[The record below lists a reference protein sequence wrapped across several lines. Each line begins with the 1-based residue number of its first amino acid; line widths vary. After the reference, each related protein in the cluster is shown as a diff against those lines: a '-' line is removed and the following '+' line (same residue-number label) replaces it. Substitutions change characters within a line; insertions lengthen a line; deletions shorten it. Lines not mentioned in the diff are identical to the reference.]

1 MIAQPASLADK
12 IQAAFPGLTRSE
24 RAVAAY
30 LTANLHALPFETA
43 ASIARK
49 VKVSQMTVGRS
60 LRALG
65 YAGLGELKQEL
76 NSSLGAQPWLIG
88 DRYRRFSR
96 DGRGGGAYAGN
107 LEREISALIG
117 AYEMIKGERW
127 PAVVDLVARSETVF
141 VAGFQTVRGVSA
153 DFASRLEYIRDG
165 VRTLDGQNGTYAEL
179 FGRKPGAACLLLVD
193 IRRYARQSRL
203 LAKTAVE
210 NAVPLIILTDSFCG
224 WARDYTEHVY
234 PVATDTGLFWD
245 SLVGLTALLNLLISD
260 VIRVLGGDVENRMR
274 GLQDLQSRFE
284 AFQD

>member
-1 MIAQPASLADK
+1 MLEPPPLAEK
-12 IQAAFPGLTRSE
+12 IQAALPGLTKSE

-30 LTANLHALPFETA
+30 LTANLHSLPFETA

-49 VKVSQMTVGRS
+49 VRVSQMTVGRS

-65 YAGLGELKQEL
+65 YAGFSDLKQEL
-76 NSSLGAQPWLIG
+76 NSSLAIQPWLIG
-88 DRYRRFSR
+88 DRYRRFSQ
-96 DGRGGGAYAGN
+96 GGPGADTYAGN
-107 LEREISALIG
+107 LEREIKALIG

-127 PAVVDLVARSETVF
+127 PALVELVARSDMVF
-141 VAGFQTVRGVSA
+141 VAGFQTVRGASA

-165 VRTLDGQNGTYAEL
+165 VRVLDGLNGTYAEL
-179 FGRKPGAACLLLVD
+179 FARNGGKACLVLVD

-203 LAKTAVE
+203 LARAAVKYG
-210 NAVPLIILTDSFCG
+210 VPLVIMTDSFCG
-224 WARDYTEHVY
+224 WARDYTDDVY

-260 VIRVLGGDVENRMR
+260 VIRVLDGHVERRMK

>member
-1 MIAQPASLADK
+1 MGRRFAFAEKVEESFPA
-12 IQAAFPGLTRSE
+12 LTKSE

-30 LTANLHALPFETA
+30 LTANLRALPFETA

-49 VKVSQMTVGRS
+49 VNVSQMTVGRS

-65 YAGLGELKQEL
+65 YAGLGQLKDEL
-76 NSSLGAQPWLIG
+76 NNSLGNQPWLIG
-88 DRYRRFSR
+88 DRYRRFSQ
-96 DGRGGGAYAGN
+96 DGTDGNAYASN
-107 LEREISALIG
+107 LEREIKALIG
-117 AYEMIKGERW
+117 AYEIVKSARW
-127 PAVVDLVARSETVF
+127 PAVVEKVARSRTVF
-141 VAGFQTVRGVSA
+141 VAGFQTVRGASA

-165 VRTLDGQNGTYAEL
+165 VRVLDGQNGTYAEL
-179 FGRKPGAACLLLVD
+179 FARDDRDACLILVD

-203 LAKTAVE
+203 LAATA
-210 NAVPLIILTDSFCG
+210 AKHGIPLVILTDSFCS
-224 WARDYTEHVY
+224 WARDYTDDVY

-260 VIRVLGGDVENRMR
+260 VIRVLDGEVERRMK